1 MLPHRGQRYSHPRN
15 SGFSSLSAVG
25 IAAWQMGNDDLR
37 DMSYGRMEP
46 SGRDLTS
53 AGRVLGMVATGIFV
67 IQIIVIGLF
76 LISTLLIRHS

>member
-1 MLPHRGQRYSHPRN
+1 
-15 SGFSSLSAVG
+15 LSAVG

-37 DMSYGRMEP
+37 HMSYGRMEP

-67 IQIIVIGLF
+67 IQNN
-76 LISTLLIRHS
+76 RHPSVFDQHFVDKA